1 MRIGLQP
8 KLYESCDQRGLL
20 RADLKPDEKKMN
32 PHSARWNVD
41 QSHQEGNWV
50 GGGCQKSLQVYNML
64 IASIK
69 ST

>member
-1 MRIGLQP
+1 MVLQP
-8 KLYESCDQRGLL
+8 KLYESYDQRGLL

-50 GGGCQKSLQVYNML
+50 GGGGVKNHSKFTTC
-64 IASIK
+64 
-69 ST
+69 

>member
-1 MRIGLQP
+1 MALQP
-8 KLYESCDQRGLL
+8 KQYESCDQRGQL

-50 GGGCQKSLQVYNML
+50 GGSVKNHSKFTTC
-64 IASIK
+64 
-69 ST
+69 